1 MAEAAL
7 AAEGRVSVKV
17 DRMAAGSS
25 RTSRRIDSLD
35 MFLLYAMSRAPLP
48 RAKLLRGSEQVEWG
62 HVLLDRRRDTIY
74 NPPVRVTHH
83 RRQVFI
89 EPGAALDHLRL
100 RPHIT
105 GTRGHKPPLAVRR
118 SAYRTLQAHRRSAPF
133 CHFPDPATRPR
144 MKNRAPNKYSNSIG
158 IVAISAPVMTSGSF
172 TWNWP

>member
-48 RAKLLRGSEQVEWG
+48 RAKLLRGSEQVECPR
-62 HVLLDRRRDTIY
+62 VLLDRRRDTIY

-83 RRQVFI
+83 RRQVLI

-100 RPHIT
+100 RPHVT
-105 GTRGHKPPLAVRR
+105 GTRGHKPPLAFGAQLIELFRLIGVLPPL
-118 SAYRTLQAHRRSAPF
+118 SLSG
-133 CHFPDPATRPR
+133 PR
-144 MKNRAPNKYSNSIG
+144 NEASNEEPRAQQ
-158 IVAISAPVMTSGSF
+158 V
-172 TWNWP
+172 

>member
-1 MAEAAL
+1 MTEAAL
-7 AAEGRVSVKV
+7 AAEHY
-17 DRMAAGSS
+17 
-25 RTSRRIDSLD
+25 L
-35 MFLLYAMSRAPLP
+35 RAPQHV
-48 RAKLLRGSEQVEWG
+48 GWG

-89 EPGAALDHLRL
+89 EPGPALDHLRL

-144 MKNRAPNKYSNSIG
+144 M
-158 IVAISAPVMTSGSF
+158 
-172 TWNWP
+172 